1 MRRSQS
7 RLQINDQSHRSRPAP
22 KSNSN
27 RSPGGPALL
36 ERIEIA
42 GCIASGKTTLVNAL
56 AGEFGTVYEDHTI
69 NPFWEAFY
77 TDPAAYTFET
87 EITFL
92 LQHYHFA
99 KVGGAG
105 QKGVIV
111 LDHSFELDMAYAE
124 VGLVGS
130 RRDIFKSIY
139 QEIQNEL
146 GPPRVLIFI
155 TCGAAEAASRIRGRA
170 RSLETELPLEFLS
183 TLQRQLE
190 IRIAKLSGLVPIIHV
205 DSEKT
210 DFRKKGSWLAT
221 LISDL
226 DNYLGPGRV

>member
-1 MRRSQS
+1 M
-7 RLQINDQSHRSRPAP
+7 
-22 KSNSN
+22 
-27 RSPGGPALL
+27 L
-36 ERIEIA
+36 ERVEIA

-56 AGEFGTVYEDHTI
+56 AEQFGTVYEDHRI

-77 TDPAAYTFET
+77 TDPSAYTFET

-99 KVGGAG
+99 KVGATGS
-105 QKGVIV
+105 QGVIV

-130 RRDIFKSIY
+130 RREIFKSIY

-146 GPPRVLIFI
+146 GPPRALVFI
-155 TCGAAEAASRIRGRA
+155 SCGAEEAARRIRERA

-183 TLQRQLE
+183 KLQRELE
-190 IRIAKLSGLVPIIHV
+190 TRIDKLSELVPIIRV
-205 DSEKT
+205 NSEKT
-210 DFRKKGSWLAT
+210 DFRGKGRWLVT
-221 LISDL
+221 LRSDL
-226 DNYLGPGRV
+226 ESHLTQRRP

>member
-1 MRRSQS
+1 M
-7 RLQINDQSHRSRPAP
+7 
-22 KSNSN
+22 
-27 RSPGGPALL
+27 LL
-36 ERIEIA
+36 KRIEIA

-56 AGEFGTVYEDHTI
+56 AGEFGTVYEDHTV
-69 NPFWEAFY
+69 NPFWRAFY
-77 TDPAAYTFET
+77 TDSVAYAFET

-99 KVGGAG
+99 KVGRAG
-105 QKGVIV
+105 PRGVIV

-130 RRDIFKSIY
+130 RQEIFKSIY

-146 GPPRVLIFI
+146 GPPRALVFI
-155 TCGAAEAASRIRGRA
+155 TCGAAEAATRIRRRA

-183 TLQRQLE
+183 NLQRQLE
-190 IRIAKLSGLVPIIHV
+190 IRIAKLSGLVPIIRL

-210 DFRKKGSWLAT
+210 DFRQKGSWLAT
-221 LISDL
+221 LMSDL
-226 DNYLGPGRV
+226 DNHLGAGRIQVV